1 MTEDSFMCFPFI
13 LRILYHLSVQIFI
26 FYYKGFF
33 FCQFFKLFFSWPRLK
48 NVVFT
53 FVNEKPLSSL
63 QCLNQTHTYDLSNE
77 VDNNITNHV
86 LSSPPP
92 LAPPRC
98 PEEYGVG
105 GIGKAMAAG
114 VIYCR
119 LGKDKDLLDVLK
131 VDDKCLAKG
140 PDPKEGYEEL
150 SESLVRYAGGHAWS
164 LKRLR
169 SFLNGKS
176 KDQWHETL
184 EKLVRLD
191 YPGEYLIS
199 ISGHIKNDEAP
210 ISIAIG

>member
-1 MTEDSFMCFPFI
+1 M
-13 LRILYHLSVQIFI
+13 
-26 FYYKGFF
+26 
-33 FCQFFKLFFSWPRLK
+33 
-48 NVVFT
+48 
-53 FVNEKPLSSL
+53 SSL
-63 QCLNQTHTYDLSNE
+63 
-77 VDNNITNHV
+77 
-86 LSSPPP
+86 SPPP

-184 EKLVRLD
+184 EKLVSN
-191 YPGEYLIS
+191 PYLQ
-199 ISGHIKNDEAP
+199 HIFAVYDEHVERTGTLVQRTGNSLVCP
-210 ISIAIG
+210 VFPVVLLLVGFS

>member
-1 MTEDSFMCFPFI
+1 M
-13 LRILYHLSVQIFI
+13 
-26 FYYKGFF
+26 
-33 FCQFFKLFFSWPRLK
+33 
-48 NVVFT
+48 
-53 FVNEKPLSSL
+53 SSL
-63 QCLNQTHTYDLSNE
+63 P
-77 VDNNITNHV
+77 
-86 LSSPPP
+86 PPP
-92 LAPPRC
+92 LAPPCC

-150 SESLVRYAGGHAWS
+150 SESLVCYTGGHAWS

-191 YPGEYLIS
+191 YPGDMALLRKIRLLQHFRS
-199 ISGHIKNDEAP
+199 ISGLEIINPPETEVYTSGYTAELCICIVDGITSRFKLFLLPKKVIKLVEQKCRAHRKETQKPEEVLANMKEVRH
-210 ISIAIG
+210 